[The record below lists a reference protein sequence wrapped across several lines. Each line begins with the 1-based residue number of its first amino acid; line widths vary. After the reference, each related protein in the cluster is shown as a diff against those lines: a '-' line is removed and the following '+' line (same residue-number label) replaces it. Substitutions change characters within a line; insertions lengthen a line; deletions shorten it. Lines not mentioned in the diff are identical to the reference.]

1 MLSKPVLAKC
11 DDRSHLA
18 EVNKKY
24 GEPDQWMASA
34 NLEHLGISSASF
46 DYFVDWS
53 ATPPTVANSMWVKR
67 ICTEWVERLQPSDV
81 LQGALTCNDDLAT
94 LEDFSRRYGFF
105 VRYMIFN
112 DDIDWSSGEAPLLAA
127 KLKHRRFDDGT
138 YVTRDDVMSVI
149 QQRSGGP
156 VRMGSKGLTFSTS
169 RLECWLSRFSTA
181 LWPGD
186 ADCVLWRPGDQRAV
200 ALLEFKKHNLDTPL
214 AEEGIQKYMAKDRRK
229 WERLGLLR
237 DRIDAP
243 LFCIY
248 YSTDPRVETIKVERL
263 VGPYNNLQDG
273 GSNMVEINGMSQA
286 EIGTAIAGLTSA

>member
-11 DDRSHLA
+11 DDRSQLA
-18 EVNKKY
+18 KQNRRY

-34 NLEHLGISSASF
+34 NLASLRLSSVSF
-46 DYFVDWS
+46 DFFIDWS
-53 ATPPTVANSMWVKR
+53 ATPLKVGNSLWIKR
-67 ICTEWVERLQPSDV
+67 ISATSVESLGPGDV
-81 LQGALTCNDDLAT
+81 LRGALACQDDLAA
-94 LEDFSRRYGFF
+94 LEQFATRYGF
-105 VRYMIFN
+105 VPLYMIFEE
-112 DDIDWSSGEAPLLAA
+112 DVDWRNAPAPILPA
-127 KLKHRRFDDGT
+127 KLEGGAFRTGGC
-138 YVTRDDVMSVI
+138 VTLDEVMTVI
-149 QQRSGGP
+149 RKRSGGP
-156 VRMGSKGLTFSTS
+156 VRVGNKGLIYGTS
-169 RLECWLSRFSTA
+169 SLECHLSRTDA

-186 ADCVLWRPGDQRAV
+186 ADCVLWSPDEQRAV

-214 AEEGIQKYMAKDRRK
+214 ADEGIHKYMAKDRRK

-237 DRIDAP
+237 DRIEAP

>member
-11 DDRSHLA
+11 DDRSQLA
-18 EVNKKY
+18 KQNRRF

-34 NLEHLGISSASF
+34 NLASLRLSSTSF
-46 DYFVDWS
+46 DFFVDWS
-53 ATPPTVANSMWVKR
+53 AVPPAVGDKLWVKR
-67 ICTEWVERLQPSDV
+67 ISDAPV
-81 LQGALTCNDDLAT
+81 QSLGPDDVFRGALVCQDDLAA
-94 LEDFSRRYGFF
+94 LEQFAIRYGF
-105 VRYMIFN
+105 VPLYMIFEEGV
-112 DDIDWSSGEAPLLAA
+112 DWKNAPAPILAA
-127 KLKHRRFDDGT
+127 LLSGGAFPTGKC
-138 YVTRDDVMSVI
+138 VTLEMVKTVI
-149 QQRSGGP
+149 RNLSGGP
-156 VRMGSKGLTFSTS
+156 VYVGNKGLIYGTS
-169 RLECWLSRFSTA
+169 SLECHLSRTDA

-186 ADCVLWRPGDQRAV
+186 ADCVLWSPDEQRAV

-237 DRIDAP
+237 DRIEAP

-286 EIGTAIAGLTSA
+286 EIGTAIARLTSA